1 MGLLIYHNGD
11 EFEGEFCYNQRSS
24 KGTFTPAAQI
34 DNTDIWVI
42 LNLYWK
48 KLNYLNYLISYF
60 LLLFLKL
67 NLYKM
72 ENYEVIQVIGSG
84 SSGNVEKIVRKSDK
98 KALVWKKLDYGKMHD
113 KEKS

>member
-1 MGLLIYHNGD
+1 M
-11 EFEGEFCYNQRSS
+11 
-24 KGTFTPAAQI
+24 
-34 DNTDIWVI
+34 
-42 LNLYWK
+42 
-48 KLNYLNYLISYF
+48 
-60 LLLFLKL
+60 LLFLKL